1 ILPVLQINYNN
12 AGNTDRFNVRDS
24 CQGDSGGPLVT
35 KEESKYVLAGI
46 VSFGG
51 PSCDASRNTTKSNVK
66 LPHLAHS
73 PPFIKALSIEHS
85 NSDKY
90 SDLEIKTEIAILK
103 KLVKMGSFFKQN
115 IKLLKNAADEMMHN

>member
-1 ILPVLQINYNN
+1 MVLDSASTANKLQQVAVPIKSNSDCRYFRLDQTQFC

-51 PSCDASRNTTKSNVK
+51 PSCDGNGVYTNVYSFMDWIQQTIAS
-66 LPHLAHS
+66 H
-73 PPFIKALSIEHS
+73 
-85 NSDKY
+85 
-90 SDLEIKTEIAILK
+90 
-103 KLVKMGSFFKQN
+103 
-115 IKLLKNAADEMMHN
+115 